1 MNGRDLTKGCDA
13 VVVTDVVAIVVVVV
27 VTPSNV

>member
-13 VVVTDVVAIVVVVV
+13 VVVTDVVAIVVVV
-27 VTPSNV
+27 TPSNV